1 MSITKEAE
9 EYLEVIYRLQ
19 KTSGVARTTEI
30 ARQLNVALGS
40 VTNTVESLE
49 KRGLIIHEPYK
60 GVRLSEKGRAIAL
73 KVLRKHR
80 LAERLLTDILGMDW
94 TEVHEVACRLEHAIP
109 DELKFPKTCPHGNLI
124 PAETD
129 EITGRNLVSLVDLE
143 PNESTKVVKILEEKE
158 RLPRILA
165 KCKIK
170 PGVRVQVLEK
180 DSANGFIKIKIAE
193 TTCVLDYDL
202 ASAIWVQKILGDI
215 EKNAKSN

>member
-19 KTSGVARTTEI
+19 KTFGVARTTEI
-30 ARQLNVALGS
+30 TRQLKVALGS

-94 TEVHEVACRLEHAIP
+94 GKVHEAACQLEHAIP
-109 DELKFPKTCPHGNLI
+109 DEMVPFLEKALKFPKTCPHGKPI
-124 PAETD
+124 PTLED
-129 EITGRNLVSLVDLE
+129 EDRENLVPLVNLE
-143 PNESTKVVKILEEKE
+143 PNESTEVVEILEENE
-158 RLPRILA
+158 DSLRILA
-165 KCKIK
+165 RYKIK
-170 PGVRVQVLEK
+170 PSVRVQMLEK
-180 DSANGFIKIKIAE
+180 DFDKGFVKIKVDGAIW
-193 TTCVLDYDL
+193 VLDYNL
-202 ASAIWVQKILGDI
+202 ASAVWVQKPKGL
-215 EKNAKSN
+215 